1 MSHVTFTEFRANMA
15 SHMDKLEQDRDQLV
29 VTRQGHEPMV
39 VMPLKDLQ
47 GWEETLYLLGNPA
60 NAERLKRSIAQ
71 LENGKTIEVDP
82 ETMQP
87 LR

>member
-39 VMPLKDLQ
+39 VMPLKDLK

-71 LENGKTIEVDP
+71 LENGETIEVDP

>member
-39 VMPLKDLQ
+39 VMPLKDLK

-71 LENGKTIEVDP
+71 LENGDIIEVDP

>member
-15 SHMDKLEQDRDQLV
+15 KHMDKLEQDRDQLV

-39 VMPLKDLQ
+39 VMPLKDLE

-60 NAERLKRSIAQ
+60 NAERLLKSISDLDA
-71 LENGKTIEVDP
+71 GKQIEVNP
-82 ETMQP
+82 ETMQ
-87 LR
+87 LMR